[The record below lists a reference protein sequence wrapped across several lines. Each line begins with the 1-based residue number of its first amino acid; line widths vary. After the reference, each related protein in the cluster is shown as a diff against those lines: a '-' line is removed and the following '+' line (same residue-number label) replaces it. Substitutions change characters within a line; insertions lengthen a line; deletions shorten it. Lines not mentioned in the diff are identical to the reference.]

1 MKNYIKELRSKFK
14 KYEIDGYVIPKNDDY
29 FTEYSKL
36 NRLEV
41 ISNFSGSA
49 GLAIILKNKNYLF
62 TDGRYT
68 IQSKIESGKNFKI
81 YGFEKLIN
89 CSLFKNLT
97 LGIDPKLFTNT
108 QIKNYFL
115 KHNKIKYVEKNL
127 IDEIKKQKEHTSIP
141 FFSLD
146 KNIVGESINSKL
158 NKITKYLKKNKS
170 DYIFISAPENV
181 AWTLNIRGG
190 DGPNS
195 PIPNSRLIV
204 SKSKKILLIS
214 NLKKCKQLLKNKII
228 KKDEFLDVNTLPSKI
243 LHLKGKNFIVDDKS
257 CSIFYENLIK
267 SKFKIIKREDPIYLL
282 KAIKNK
288 TEIKNMI
295 NAHILDGVAL
305 TKFLFW
311 IKKINKKKITE
322 VEAAKKLENF
332 RKLNKNFLYPSFDT
346 IAGSGKN
353 GAIVH
358 YRAKKEKCRTIN
370 RNDIFL
376 CDSGGQYKY
385 GTTDVTRT
393 ICFSKQKQNIK
404 NIFTKVLK
412 GHIAVATTDINKDD
426 TGKKIDKRARKFLN
440 KSNLDYAHGTGHG
453 VGFFLNVHEG
463 PQSITKINTVKIR
476 EGMIL
481 SNEPGY
487 YKTNEYGIRIENLVY
502 VKKIKKNLS
511 FQNLTMAPIE
521 KDLINFDLLTIDEKN
536 YLFKYHLE
544 VYSKISKYLNPNERK
559 LVSYFYLAFSK
570 IQLGQLL
577 LFLTVWHN
585 LLFF

>member
-115 KHNKIKYVEKNL
+115 KNNKIKYVEKNL
-127 IDEIKKQKEHTSIP
+127 IDEIKKQREHTSIP

-146 KNIVGESINSKL
+146 KSIVGESINSKL
-158 NKITKYLKKNKS
+158 NKITKYLKKNKC

-181 AWTLNIRGG
+181 AWTLNVRGG

-228 KKDEFLDVNTLPSKI
+228 KKEEFLDVNDLPSKI

-346 IAGSGKN
+346 IAGSGEN

-358 YRAKKEKCRTIN
+358 YRAKKENCRTIN
-370 RNDIFL
+370 KNDILL

-393 ICFSKQKQNIK
+393 ICFSKQKHSIK

-544 VYSKISKYLNPNERK
+544 VYSRISKFLNPNER
-559 LVSYFYLAFSK
+559 SWLASF
-570 IQLGQLL
+570 I
-577 LFLTVWHN
+577 
-585 LLFF
+585 